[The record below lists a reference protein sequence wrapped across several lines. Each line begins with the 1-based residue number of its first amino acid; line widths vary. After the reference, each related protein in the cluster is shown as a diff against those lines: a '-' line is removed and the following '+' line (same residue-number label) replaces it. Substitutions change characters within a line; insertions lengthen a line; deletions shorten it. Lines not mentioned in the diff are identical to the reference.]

1 MKVILQQDIP
11 KVGKDGEIVQV
22 ANGYARNFLFPR
34 KYAVSATSAL
44 VKEHQARMDRES
56 TKTATQLKAAQ
67 QDASKIDGKT
77 ITIIAKVGSNSK
89 LYGSIT
95 SQDIVDRIQAEFG
108 VAADKRRVALVDPI
122 KVLGD
127 YNIAIRLHT
136 DVTVTLTVSVTTEE
150 ELAKK
155 VAAEAIAAEA
165 AAKAKAD
172 APAEAPVVTASS
184 EEAAPSE

>member
-11 KVGKDGEIVQV
+11 KLGKDGEIVQV

-34 KYAVSATSAL
+34 NYAVSATSAL
-44 VKEHQARMDRES
+44 VKEHQLRLDRES
-56 TKTATQLKAAQ
+56 AKSASLVKAAQ
-67 QDASKIDGKT
+67 ADAVKIDGKT

-95 SQDIVDRIQAEFG
+95 SQDIVDRVQAEFG
-108 VAADKRRVALVDPI
+108 VSADKRRVALVDPI
-122 KVLGD
+122 KVLGE

-136 DVTVTLTVSVTTEE
+136 DVAVTVTVSVTTEE

-155 VAAEAIAAEA
+155 LAAEA
-165 AAKAKAD
+165 AAAEVAAKA
-172 APAEAPVVTASS
+172 AEVVAAEEVVPAE
-184 EEAAPSE
+184 